1 VPPLRAHLRIA
12 QIGVCGLSAHF
23 SHPRKAFSA
32 VQLPLSKPRSANVM
46 AITKWANGFGECD
59 GYHKMGDLR
68 LALLNPTDRS
78 HDGSGRM

>member
-1 VPPLRAHLRIA
+1 MA
-12 QIGVCGLSAHF
+12 
-23 SHPRKAFSA
+23 
-32 VQLPLSKPRSANVM
+32 SANVM

>member
-1 VPPLRAHLRIA
+1 MRSR
-12 QIGVCGLSAHF
+12 HF
-23 SHPRKAFSA
+23 LDNQRFSSKARRGGGA
-32 VQLPLSKPRSANVM
+32 TAAMASANVM

-78 HDGSGRM
+78 HDRPCRM